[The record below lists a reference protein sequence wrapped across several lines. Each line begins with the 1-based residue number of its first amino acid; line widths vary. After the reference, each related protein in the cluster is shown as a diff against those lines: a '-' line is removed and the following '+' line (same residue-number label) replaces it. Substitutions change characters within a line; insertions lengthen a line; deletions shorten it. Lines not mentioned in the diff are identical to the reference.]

1 MHQQMKNILIHL
13 QNVVFQTVLMKQLL
27 LIMQKILQ
35 QDGIIGSSV
44 SYTNIDII
52 NCTNNG
58 TVNATSS
65 AGGIIGATRNR

>member
-1 MHQQMKNILIHL
+1 MRNTLTQM

-27 LIMQKILQ
+27 IIIQKIIP
-35 QDGIIGSSV
+35 QDGIIGSSH